1 LVEVCILMEES
12 GRALLPGPLL
22 PHTIA
27 TLALSRTET
36 FDGDLVRA
44 MATGEAVAGAAED
57 LGTPVACGAVAD
69 VVALL
74 RFREPAL
81 LRAGTF
87 EAADVEAADLTRP
100 AARITPLA
108 EPARLTKPV
117 PLLPVACVT
126 LAAESA

>member
-1 LVEVCILMEES
+1 
-12 GRALLPGPLL
+12 
-22 PHTIA
+22 
-27 TLALSRTET
+27 TET

-126 LAAESA
+126 LAAESAGAAAAALDMAVSYAKEREQFDRPIGSFQAIK